1 MLTGV
6 DPSVTSIA
14 IRVGVVVLAGYLL
27 GSVPAATLVARRR
40 GVSDLRVVGD
50 GNPGYWNAK
59 ETLGRSAA
67 LPVFLLDAAKGALS
81 AGIGAAIATDGQWWM
96 AYVGAAAAM
105 VGHAWPMFAG
115 FRGGRSVLAFA
126 GGICVAAPL
135 PAAAAIGLLLVV
147 LAATRSF
154 AFGAR
159 AGIFGLPVIQF
170 AIEGRY
176 RTAATGAL
184 MCLFGLRF
192 VMAWRAAAQRDGA
205 DPAGQSAEPRTPPR

>member
-1 MLTGV
+1 MLAGV

-14 IRVGVVVLAGYLL
+14 IRVGVVVVVGYLL
-27 GSVPAATLVARRR
+27 GSIPVATLVARRR
-40 GVSDLRVVGD
+40 GVPDLRTVGD
-50 GNPGYWNAK
+50 RNPGYWNAK

-67 LPVFLLDAAKGALS
+67 LPVFLLDAAKGALA
-81 AGIGAAIATDGQWWM
+81 AGIGVAAAADGQWWM
-96 AYVGAAAAM
+96 TYVGAAAAM
-105 VGHAWPMFAG
+105 VGHAWPVFAE

-126 GGICVAAPL
+126 GAMCVAAPL
-135 PAAAAIGLLLVV
+135 PAMAAIGLVLVV

-159 AGIFGLPVIQF
+159 AGIFGLPVIQIV
-170 AIEGRY
+170 IEGRY

-192 VMAWRAAAQRDGA
+192 VMAWRAAAREA
-205 DPAGQSAEPRTPPR
+205 PTEPRTPPR

>member
-14 IRVGVVVLAGYLL
+14 IRVGVVVIAGYLL
-27 GSVPAATLVARRR
+27 GSVPVATLVARRR
-40 GVSDLRVVGD
+40 GVRDLRVVGD

-67 LPVFLLDAAKGALS
+67 LPVFILDAAKGALS
-81 AGIGAAIATDGQWWM
+81 AGIGAVIAYDGQWWM

-192 VMAWRAAAQRDGA
+192 ATAWRAAARRDGA
-205 DPAGQSAEPRTPPR
+205 DAAGLSAEPRTPPR